1 MGQNISNMK
10 VRQYFTASCD
20 KLKSLLQDNEKVW
33 SNRLNANFIASF
45 FRKENVVRARNE
57 GGRKKPEAV
66 QLFNLLYYS
75 RN

>member
-1 MGQNISNMK
+1 MK
-10 VRQYFTASCD
+10 KFDRIGWMQI
-20 KLKSLLQDNEKVW
+20 LLRV
-33 SNRLNANFIASF
+33 F

-66 QLFNLLYYS
+66 QLFSLLYYS